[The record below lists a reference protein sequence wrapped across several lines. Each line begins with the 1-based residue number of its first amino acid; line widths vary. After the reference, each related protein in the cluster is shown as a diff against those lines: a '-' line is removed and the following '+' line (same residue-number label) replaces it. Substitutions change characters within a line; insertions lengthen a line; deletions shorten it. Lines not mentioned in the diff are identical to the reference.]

1 MRRGLLAGLAC
12 ASLQAGAAGIEPA
25 WAADPAG
32 VASCSGCHAIS
43 KNVDTAVPRLL
54 GRKAE
59 ELSAAMLEM
68 KSGKRPSTVMGRLA
82 KGYSDE
88 EIVAISAW
96 FAAQKD

>member
-1 MRRGLLAGLAC
+1 MLRGLLAGLAC
-12 ASLQAGAAGIEPA
+12 AALQAGAAQ
-25 WAADPAG
+25 AADPPG

>member
-1 MRRGLLAGLAC
+1 MLRGLLAGLAC
-12 ASLQAGAAGIEPA
+12 VLLQAGGAQAAEP
-25 WAADPAG
+25 PG

-43 KNVDTAVPRLL
+43 KTVDTAVPRLF

-59 ELSAAMLEM
+59 ELSTAMLEM

>member
-1 MRRGLLAGLAC
+1 MRSWLLAALAC
-12 ASLQAGAAGIEPA
+12 AAMQIGTAQAAEPV
-25 WAADPAG
+25 G
-32 VASCSGCHAIS
+32 VAACSGCHAIS
-43 KNVDTAVPRLL
+43 KTVETAVPRLF

-59 ELSAAMLEM
+59 ELSTAMLEM